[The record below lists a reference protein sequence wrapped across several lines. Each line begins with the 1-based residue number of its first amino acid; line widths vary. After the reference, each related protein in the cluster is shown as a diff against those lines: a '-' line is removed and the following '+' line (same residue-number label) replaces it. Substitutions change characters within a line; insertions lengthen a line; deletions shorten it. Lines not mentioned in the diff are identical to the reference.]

1 MSQALCA
8 SPVLPSSVLGFK
20 CTSFLCGVT
29 EAFYS
34 LPMWPVFN
42 SCICCFGYCRFE
54 VDPEGKWCGVS
65 KIVLVQNNLC
75 GKPHVPLQGGAGY
88 RWPPRIHRQ

>member
-34 LPMWPVFN
+34 LPMWPVF
-42 SCICCFGYCRFE
+42 IL
-54 VDPEGKWCGVS
+54 VS
-65 KIVLVQNNLC
+65 VVLVTVHL
-75 GKPHVPLQGGAGY
+75 K
-88 RWPPRIHRQ
+88 